1 LTDGAALLFK
11 NTKSKLTNIEN
22 NWLFKQLQ
30 FTLSKD
36 KKQFMSDEFAVT
48 VVPYVTDVNKDSVE
62 EVFIVM
68 QSTAMFGNIGE
79 SFYMFIKNKTGN
91 FEMDP
96 ELGGGIALILHA
108 KNMGYPDIGIG
119 GPGFQFPSYRWD
131 GKIYKPFKNI
141 KDADFQSGKIKYM
154 NLNECSKL
162 YTETLK

>member
-1 LTDGAALLFK
+1 MTDGAALLFK

-48 VVPYVTDVNKDSVE
+48 VVSYVTDVNKDSVE